1 MYSTSTFDVFR
12 KRCECEAPLNECAKA
27 DIYIY
32 SIHKAPVSRH
42 LFTNNPS
49 QLFQIN
55 PLHAY
60 RWPNGD
66 PAATPHSYFKLIHCT
81 LIDGQTATRHR
92 PDARGPQLWS
102 RHVMP
107 AC

>member
-1 MYSTSTFDVFR
+1 MHLRNDQLGKVVYTILKALVSTVVPR
-12 KRCECEAPLNECAKA
+12 
-27 DIYIY
+27 
-32 SIHKAPVSRH
+32 

-49 QLFQIN
+49 HLFQIN

-60 RWPNGD
+60 RWPNGG
-66 PAATPHSYFKLIHCT
+66 PTGL
-81 LIDGQTATRHR
+81 
-92 PDARGPQLWS
+92 DARGPQLWP